1 MIMLGIID
9 IIKKDNEMR
18 LLLIINVRYSLKDR
32 GFFWKNVFD
41 DYLLY
46 LESGED
52 LGVVKF

>member
-1 MIMLGIID
+1 MLGIID